1 MGSLNGMS
9 REAGNSYLLKE
20 TEMYRHLTNEEL
32 TLYLQLNGRFFREGG
47 STCRG
52 AVHEIRQADMEAEV
66 LERLR
71 NKSAQLTPSAARNTP

>member
-32 TLYLQLNGRFFREGG
+32 QKQLRAALLGEVKREMLL
-47 STCRG
+47 
-52 AVHEIRQADMEAEV
+52 DEV
-66 LERLR
+66 LTRLR
-71 NKSAQLTPSAARNTP
+71 NGSAQLTPSAVRNTP